1 MNDTDANL
9 LLMKNDL
16 LPALRQELE
25 NNFGRKVLSSRDCLQ
40 MVDDIYQKTGYRINT
55 NTLRRFFGLIK
66 TDYNAS
72 PSTLAILL
80 KYCGFNSI
88 DELQNISSTTNGDIT
103 INKEEV
109 HHFLVSLFKNL
120 NTEEDNSA
128 VIDSVVSQTI
138 LFLERNPSMIDR
150 FQREIAGTPAGQ
162 YYYFERA
169 VNMDRLNGYY
179 GDGLRLYLRAK
190 NSNEAIVFANSIQVF
205 RYWLTYET
213 DQVEIAMS
221 AIRPISVTNSFPPH
235 VFARYLAARLYYA
248 HIKGETIDKIMA
260 EASKYYMASI
270 SRSGILNS
278 DFELIVTEALILTN
292 HYTEGKEYIKKGRS
306 RLSGTKKS
314 AENENLFSF
323 WEKMINSKKNTAI
336 QAILAPPKPNL
347 NPVLSISPL
356 TKRYYTILNWVATFK
371 TNTHNFSHLI
381 RETGFFRLS

>member
-1 MNDTDANL
+1 
-9 LLMKNDL
+9 MKNDL
-16 LPALRQELE
+16 LPALRKELE

-40 MVDDIYQKTGYRINT
+40 MVDDIYQKTGYTINT

-72 PSTLAILL
+72 PSTLAILI

-88 DELQNISSTTNGDIT
+88 DELQKISSTANNDTS

-109 HHFLVSLFKNL
+109 HHFLVSIFKNL
-120 NTEEDNSA
+120 NTEDDNNP
-128 VIDSVVSQTI
+128 VIESVVRQTI

-150 FQREIAGTPAGQ
+150 FQREIADTPAGQ

-190 NSNEAIVFANSIQVF
+190 NNNEAIVFANSIQVF
-205 RYWLTYET
+205 RHWLTYET
-213 DQVEIAMS
+213 EQVEAAMS
-221 AIRPISVTNSFPPH
+221 AIRAITATNSFPPH
-235 VFARYLAARLYYA
+235 IFARYIAARLYYA
-248 HIKGETIDKIMA
+248 HIKGEAIDKITA

-270 SRSGILNS
+270 SRSGILSS

-323 WEKMINSKKNTAI
+323 WEKMINSKRNTALKV
-336 QAILAPPKPNL
+336 ILAPPKPNL

-356 TKRYYTILNWVATFK
+356 TKRYYTLLNWVATFK
-371 TNTHNFSHLI
+371 TKSKNFSDLI
-381 RETGFFRLS
+381 RETGFYRLS

>member
-1 MNDTDANL
+1 
-9 LLMKNDL
+9 MKNDL
-16 LPALRQELE
+16 LPVLRKELE
-25 NNFGRKVLSSRDCLQ
+25 NNFGRKVTSSRDCLQ
-40 MVDDIYQKTGYRINT
+40 MVDDIYQKTGYTINT

-66 TDYNAS
+66 TDYSAS

-88 DELQNISSTTNGDIT
+88 DELQNISSTANTDT
-103 INKEEV
+103 TLNKEEV

-120 NTEEDNSA
+120 NAEDDNNP
-128 VIDSVVSQTI
+128 VVESVVSQTI

-150 FQREIAGTPAGQ
+150 FQREIADTSAGQ

-190 NSNEAIVFANSIQVF
+190 NNNEAVVFANSIQVF

-213 DQVEIAMS
+213 EQVEKAMS
-221 AIRPISVTNSFPPH
+221 AIRAITATNSFPPH
-235 VFARYLAARLYYA
+235 IYARYIAARLYYA
-248 HIKGETIDKIMA
+248 HIKGDAIDKITA

-270 SRSGILNS
+270 SRSGILSS
-278 DFELIVTEALILTN
+278 DFELIVTEALVLTN

-323 WEKMINSKKNTAI
+323 WEKMINSKKNTALKV
-336 QAILAPPKPNL
+336 ILAPPKPNL

-356 TKRYYTILNWVATFK
+356 TKRYYTLLNWVATFK
-371 TNTHNFSHLI
+371 TKSNNFSTLI
-381 RETGFFRLS
+381 RETGFYRLS